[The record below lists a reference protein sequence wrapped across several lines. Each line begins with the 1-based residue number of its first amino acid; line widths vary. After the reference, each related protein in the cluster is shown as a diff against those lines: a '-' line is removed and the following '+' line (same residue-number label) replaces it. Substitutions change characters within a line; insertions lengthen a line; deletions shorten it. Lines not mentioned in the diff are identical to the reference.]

1 MLGQMLTSLAVVAA
15 AVLNL
20 TAPAVASP
28 SPVPGA
34 HRFDLSQLTF
44 TAPTIFGAGGQGK
57 PSPAGCH
64 IIQPVQLP
72 HVSTFE
78 VARNSRREMK
88 GKAFSACN
96 TPVAELTL
104 SVTILDY
111 GAHKPILKGRVVT
124 SKNEKAISS
133 QDTLVPCVN
142 TDTTTY
148 QIAVLGTSFENGQE
162 YFEIAFSKPW
172 PLPCGYA

>member
-1 MLGQMLTSLAVVAA
+1 MLGHMLTPLAMAAA

-28 SPVPGA
+28 SPAPAA

-44 TAPTIFGAGGQGK
+44 TEPAIFGVGGQGK

-78 VARNSRREMK
+78 ESRNSRREMK
-88 GKAFSACN
+88 GKAFSTCN
-96 TPVAELTL
+96 TPVSELTL

-111 GAHKPILKGRVVT
+111 GSHKTVLKGRVVT
-124 SKNEKAISS
+124 NKNEKAIGS

-142 TDTTTY
+142 TNTTTY
-148 QIAVLGTSFENGQE
+148 QVAVLGTSFENGQE
-162 YFEIAFSKPW
+162 YFEVAFSKPW